1 MALLV
6 NHEGSYKEPQ
16 KLWYLINGIWKEVIN
31 VFESP
36 VQQEIALLDTERI
49 SQDQTVLALSTRIKV
64 LQASLDGTDPTI
76 AILTDPVEITK
87 TQKLLEALNLQ
98 LEISRLEQVA
108 ITKELFEQKAQ
119 LEYKKLVLNGEIAIQ
134 KIIKVVVDPNE
145 WGVIRLDPQSTLD
158 ERLEIAIQHD
168 LGTDERIFNY
178 GAVYYRLYKLDQSK
192 PEDNL
197 ANLSPNF
204 KRRLSNAAFLAGTL
218 ATNYIMTTLTV
229 QKAFEEVN
237 QFVNSGAKRIED
249 YLFSLKEQNKFIL
262 DGIEKVKENMVLL
275 NEIVLSGDLPEM
287 VIDGKIIN
295 LATKP
300 ELQKPL
306 GDILLRSQKAE
317 SVDHLVSM
325 KNLTDIAEGT
335 LNINDL
341 PNPSIYTNLSSNL
354 QSLNEKTE
362 SVSLFFTNNTQ
373 LSNDLAT
380 GVLQFSNLNVIGSRK
395 QQLDYSKN
403 LFWSSPLGESTL
415 AKAGSQPVYIQGFT
429 SSGTYKFKTNQMV
442 ELSTEYIAIIQT
454 ILANTKVGALGIT
467 IGKIPAVRIIQ
478 SIEANTII
486 LDKNDIGVEKE
497 TTSVNIVSSVTSNTK
512 NTGPLLASFKTVDY
526 GNHIVSVSET
536 NLVDETNG
544 IDQYLNCVKVNQN
557 IQPHPAIPFVYE
569 NNLYTVKFPIHL
581 DVEHPI
587 INSLF
592 YATTYEYPLNS
603 LTNVDVEPYL
613 YEFGIR
619 QLNKDFGVATL
630 VPPTLNIG
638 TDNTTPRE
646 TFISV
651 FKECSYENTISLSLP
666 TQMPLVDGGLI
677 KYPIVSFLSCS
688 TENEVTLSLPAPE
701 INVDSIRWFV
711 VNAVHQPLSSQME
724 SSVKLFNISEDNISI
739 DKLNGYAQK
748 TNYVTTGT
756 SGTGII
762 KIKLVDQLDHDNYNE
777 YNSLLKEKILLED
790 NSTKYFT
797 LSKQDHNYLSSQ
809 TGLAIGETFDIEFIN
824 TLIGSAPKI
833 SSVTGVGSTDLS
845 IEHIEYINA
854 ISTSNPLIS
863 TNTTNK
869 LFDTTIKENSLYE
882 NINVLPNI
890 IPLIATVV
898 NSSIYLLNNDNQMD
912 YINKDTLMIPLF
924 AQHLNPGVILS

>member
-64 LQASLDGTDPTI
+64 LQLSLDGTDPTI
-76 AILTDPVEITK
+76 TILTDPVEITK

-134 KIIKVVVDPNE
+134 KIIKVVVNPSE

-158 ERLEIAIQHD
+158 ERLEVAIQHD

-306 GDILLRSQKAE
+306 GNILLRSQKAE

-362 SVSLFFTNNTQ
+362 AVSLFLTNNTQ

-380 GVLQFSNLNVIGSRK
+380 GVLQFGNLNVIGSRK
-395 QQLDYSKN
+395 QQLNYSKS
-403 LFWSSPLGESTL
+403 LFWSSPLGDSTL
-415 AKAGSQPVYIQGFT
+415 AKAGQGVTYTQGYT
-429 SSGTYKFKTNQMV
+429 SSGKYKFKSDQMV

-454 ILANTKVGALGIT
+454 ILANTKVGVLGVSFGTHPISIIQVLDTNTIVIDISTGLEANNPAIVSALEAETKVYDLNQNASFNESDQAHTAIPVVMETNSKIPVSLVDLAVYHPVINTVFYPTTKVFPVSTFVGVDTIAFDRAFMVYQLGKDSPST
-467 IGKIPAVRIIQ
+467 IGSFSFNAAEENPIKTEFVVSQPLESIQ
-478 SIEANTII
+478 E
-486 LDKNDIGVEKE
+486 
-497 TTSVNIVSSVTSNTK
+497 SVLNFNCYSTN
-512 NTGPLLASFKTVDY
+512 NEFPKT
-526 GNHIVSVSET
+526 N
-536 NLVDETNG
+536 
-544 IDQYLNCVKVNQN
+544 
-557 IQPHPAIPFVYE
+557 F
-569 NNLYTVKFPIHL
+569 
-581 DVEHPI
+581 
-587 INSLF
+587 
-592 YATTYEYPLNS
+592 
-603 LTNVDVEPYL
+603 
-613 YEFGIR
+613 
-619 QLNKDFGVATL
+619 
-630 VPPTLNIG
+630 
-638 TDNTTPRE
+638 
-646 TFISV
+646 
-651 FKECSYENTISLSLP
+651 TISFIDLP
-666 TQMPLVDGGLI
+666 DL
-677 KYPIVSFLSCS
+677 
-688 TENEVTLSLPAPE
+688 EPALMIFNP
-701 INVDSIRWFV
+701 VLD
-711 VNAVHQPLSSQME
+711 PLSSTYLNLKDNAIIIQDPMNANFEYSFNFNPYQMVGSDGIE
-724 SSVKLFNISEDNISI
+724 YLPK
-739 DKLNGYAQK
+739 NGYAEITYSNIDNIDNTPVIIPIETHQI
-748 TNYVTTGT
+748 N
-756 SGTGII
+756 GIEVI
-762 KIKLVDQLDHDNYNE
+762 TFNDP
-777 YNSLLKEKILLED
+777 SLYMPVAKQVQRDIFKETYE
-790 NSTKYFT
+790 FT
-797 LSKQDHNYLSSQ
+797 EHSRIIITSQ
-809 TGLAIGETFDIEFIN
+809 TGLQQIEIYEPEMINKEVTTMPKIISARTVRIIDLDDSGSLGNLSSQIEKIN
-824 TLIGSAPKI
+824 TSN
-833 SSVTGVGSTDLS
+833 VNS
-845 IEHIEYINA
+845 IIV
-854 ISTSNPLIS
+854 
-863 TNTTNK
+863 TTNINNK
-869 LFDTTIKENSLYE
+869 TSDLGLNSDLGVIK
-882 NINVLPNI
+882 P
-890 IPLIATVV
+890 A
-898 NSSIYLLNNDNQMD
+898 NSSHTINITQVDSKIHDINNTETIETMET
-912 YINKDTLMIPLF
+912 INRSNSDLIVFGT
-924 AQHLNPGVILS
+924 QLNPGVEIAS